1 MIYVCALLQ
10 CITGQVEALYATR
23 PSLVNEPK
31 QLQWQVSMEDSLMEY
46 PAVDKAGTLTPE
58 DAVQQE
64 PGHDVHCD
72 SANKSD
78 GSDAAIQAHYPG
90 QVSGISAVT

>member
-1 MIYVCALLQ
+1 M
-10 CITGQVEALYATR
+10 EALHATN

-31 QLQWQVSMEDSLMEY
+31 QLQRQLSMKASLTEF
-46 PAVDKAGTLTPE
+46 PAVNKAGTLTPE
-58 DAVQQE
+58 DAVQQK
-64 PGHDVHCD
+64 PGHDVQCD

-90 QVSGISAVT
+90 QVSAVSAVT